1 MMVQNQ
7 IKSKVRKTSGLLI
20 TILTFLFLYLPI
32 IIIFLISINNSTR
45 GYRWEG
51 FTLKWYQD
59 LLFNVSNPSSD
70 LRIFREAIGNTI
82 WVALRS
88 TFFATLLG
96 TIFAIGIHAL
106 DKKKRV
112 KMMVLNNIPVVNPDI
127 VTGISL
133 MVVFSLLS
141 FQLGES
147 TVLLA
152 HIFFSIPYVVLSIIP
167 KLKRLDPNMYEAALD
182 LGCSRL
188 SAVWRVILPNISTG
202 IIGGALIAF
211 TMSIDDFVI
220 SYFTSGIDFE
230 NVSIWLYTKM
240 KNPQNLNPTLYAYN
254 VLIILITIGV
264 ILYINLKK
272 DRKEKI
278 S

>member
-1 MMVQNQ
+1 MVQNQ
-7 IKSKVRKTSGLLI
+7 IKSRVRKTSGLLI

-32 IIIFLISINNSTR
+32 IIIFLISVNNSTR

-59 LLFNVSNPSSD
+59 LLFNVTNPSSD

>member
-7 IKSKVRKTSGLLI
+7 IKSRVRKTSGFLI

>member
-7 IKSKVRKTSGLLI
+7 LKSKARKTSGF
-20 TILTFLFLYLPI
+20 ILTVLTFIFLYLPI

-106 DKKKRV
+106 EKKKRV

>member
-7 IKSKVRKTSGLLI
+7 IKSRVRKTSGLLI

-32 IIIFLISINNSTR
+32 IIIFLISVNNSTR

-59 LLFNVSNPSSD
+59 LLFNVTNPSSD

>member
-7 IKSKVRKTSGLLI
+7 VKSKIRKSSGLF
-20 TILTFLFLYLPI
+20 LTVMTFAFLYLPI
-32 IIIFLISINNSTR
+32 IIIFLISINQSTR

-59 LLFNVSNPSSD
+59 LLFNFSSPSSD
-70 LRIFREAIGNTI
+70 LIIFREAIGNTL

-88 TFFATLLG
+88 TFFATVLG

-106 DKKKRV
+106 DKKRRV
-112 KMMVLNNIPVVNPDI
+112 RMMVLNNIPVVNPDI

-141 FQLGES
+141 FQLGET

-188 SAVWRVILPNISTG
+188 SAVWRVTLPNISTG

>member
-1 MMVQNQ
+1 MINSRLMKK
-7 IKSKVRKTSGLLI
+7 KSRQGAGLLL
-20 TILTFLFLYLPI
+20 TILLFAFLYLPI
-32 IIIFLISINNSTR
+32 IIIFIISINNSTR
-45 GYRWEG
+45 GYRFEG
-51 FTLKWYQD
+51 LTLKWYSE
-59 LLFNVSNPSSD
+59 LLFNFTTPSSD
-70 LRIFREAIGNTI
+70 LVIFREAIFNTI

-88 TFFATLLG
+88 TIIATVLG
-96 TIFAIGIHAL
+96 TIFAIGINAL
-106 DKKKRV
+106 DKKRRV
-112 KMMVLNNIPVVNPDI
+112 RMMVLNNIPVVNPDI

-133 MVVFSLLS
+133 MVVFTLIS
-141 FQLGES
+141 FSLGET
-147 TVLLA
+147 TVLIA
-152 HIFFSIPYVVLSIIP
+152 HVFFSIPYVVLSVVP

-188 SAVWRVILPNISTG
+188 CAIWKVIIPNISTG

-264 ILYINLKK
+264 ILFISLKK
-272 DRKEKI
+272 DRKEKQK
-278 S
+278 